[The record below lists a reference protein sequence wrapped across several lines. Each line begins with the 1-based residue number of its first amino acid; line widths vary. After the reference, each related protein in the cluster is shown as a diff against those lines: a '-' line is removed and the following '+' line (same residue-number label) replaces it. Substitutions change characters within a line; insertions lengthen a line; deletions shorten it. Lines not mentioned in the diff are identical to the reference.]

1 MERRKLVES
10 ADRRPLR
17 SRLSSG
23 AGRSLCKGIPIALT
37 LFPAIAVA
45 QGPGS
50 ASEVF
55 KKASPSLVTI
65 STADW
70 FGSGVLIEASGVVV
84 TNLHVIRGA
93 EKATVR
99 LANGDAY
106 DDVGVVDVDAR
117 KDLALL
123 KIKGFKLPAAAL
135 GDSDEVEIGQ
145 RVYAIGA
152 PKGLELTISEGIV
165 SGRRDS
171 GEGHQ
176 LLQTSAALSSGSSG
190 GGLFDQ
196 AGRLIGITTSKIVE
210 GENLNF
216 AVPVNYVRGILGVT
230 TRWSLAELK
239 THLVATNQS
248 AGATASPMT
257 RALEVPRLAKF
268 YTNTNGNIA
277 VVEQAGEGNVRV
289 SFSTG
294 GFVYGSAV
302 LQWDAAKKGFVGKGT
317 HKTFCGGYDKRV
329 WDAPVEQEI
338 FLLNDNVIRD
348 RWTHPERVDCGRGVV
363 RSYSPQEILWYVP
376 SQQ

>member
-1 MERRKLVES
+1 MALAKQRRFYS
-10 ADRRPLR
+10 AL
-17 SRLSSG
+17 
-23 AGRSLCKGIPIALT
+23 LT
-37 LFPAIAVA
+37 VLALFPGIAIA
-45 QGPGS
+45 QQRSS

-55 KKASPSLVTI
+55 KKASSSLVTI
-65 STADW
+65 STEDW
-70 FGSGVLIEASGVVV
+70 FGSGVLIDATGVVV

-93 EKATVR
+93 VKATVR
-99 LANGDAY
+99 LASGEAY
-106 DDVGVVDVDAR
+106 DDVGVVNVDAR

-123 KIKGFKLPAAAL
+123 KIGGFKLPAAVL
-135 GDSDEVEIGQ
+135 GDSDDVEIGH

-190 GGLFDQ
+190 GGLFDES
-196 AGRLIGITTSKIVE
+196 GRLVGITTSKIVD

-230 TRWSLAELK
+230 TRWTLGELK
-239 THLVATNQS
+239 AHLASTNGN
-248 AGATASPMT
+248 AGAEASST
-257 RALEVPRLAKF
+257 TTTLDGVPRLARF

-277 VVEQAGEGNVRV
+277 VVEQASEGNVRV

-294 GFVYGSAV
+294 GFIYGRAV
-302 LQWDAAKKGFVGKGT
+302 LQWDAARKGFVGKGT
-317 HKTFCGGYDKRV
+317 HKTLCGNFDKRV
-329 WDAPVEQEI
+329 WDAPVDQEI
-338 FLLNDNVIRD
+338 SLLNDTVIRD
-348 RWTHPERVDCGRGVV
+348 RWTHPVSVDCRRGVV
-363 RSYSPQEILWYVP
+363 RSYSSLEVLWYVP